1 MDQYRQLRD
10 SIASLIPQ
18 RAAILQGIV
27 KAVDGITCTVT
38 VGNIDIPDVRLRASE
53 LDNDQQLLITPKVGS
68 PVILG
73 SLSGDLT
80 DLAVLRVDQAASVTI
95 NGGSLGGLINIADL
109 TQRLNDLVQAFNTHT
124 HSVTVSHPGGTFT
137 TLKPAASASS
147 FNRSDYEDT
156 LVTH

>member
-38 VGNIDIPDVRLRASE
+38 VGNIDIPGVRLRASE

-124 HSVTVSHPGGTFT
+124 HSVTVAHPGGTFT
-137 TLKPAASASS
+137 TLKPTASADS

>member
-1 MDQYRQLRD
+1 MDPYRQLRD
-10 SIASLIPQ
+10 SISSLMPS

-27 KAVDGITCTVT
+27 KSVSGITCTVT

-53 LDNDQQLLITPKVGS
+53 LEDSSHILITPKVGS

-80 DLAVLRVDQAASVTI
+80 QLAVLQVDHIDTI
-95 NGGSLGGLINIADL
+95 TVNGGSLGGLVNIAQL
-109 TQRLNDLVQAFNTHT
+109 TDKLNALVRAFNAHT
-124 HSVTVSHPGGTFT
+124 HSVTVAHPGGTFT
-137 TLKPAASASS
+137 TLNPSPTADN
-147 FNRSDYEDT
+147 FNKDDYEDP

>member
-38 VGNIDIPDVRLRASE
+38 VGNIDIPGVRLRASE

-80 DLAVLRVDQAASVTI
+80 DLAVLQVDQAASVTI

-109 TQRLNDLVQAFNTHT
+109 TQRLNDLVQAFNAHT
-124 HSVTVSHPGGTFT
+124 HSVTVAHPGGTFT
-137 TLKPAASASS
+137 TLKPTASASA

-156 LVTH
+156 LITH

>member
-27 KAVDGITCTVT
+27 KAVGGITCTVT
-38 VGNIDIPDVRLRASE
+38 VGNIDIPGVRLRASE

-80 DLAVLRVDQAASVTI
+80 DLAVLQVDQAASITI
-95 NGGSLGGLINIADL
+95 NGGSLGGLINIVDL
-109 TQRLNDLVQAFNTHT
+109 TQRLNDLVQAFNAHT
-124 HSVTVSHPGGTFT
+124 HSVTVAHPGGTFT

>member
-38 VGNIDIPDVRLRASE
+38 VGNIDIPGVRLRASE

-124 HSVTVSHPGGTFT
+124 HGVTVSHPGGTFT

-156 LVTH
+156 LITH

>member
-38 VGNIDIPDVRLRASE
+38 VGNIDIPGVRLRASE

-80 DLAVLRVDQAASVTI
+80 DLAVLQVDQAASITI

-109 TQRLNDLVQAFNTHT
+109 TQRLNDLVKAFNAHT
-124 HSVTVSHPGGTFT
+124 HSVTVAHPGGTFT
-137 TLKPAASASS
+137 TLVPASSASS
-147 FNRSDYEDT
+147 FNRSDYEDP
-156 LVTH
+156 LITH

>member
-10 SIASLIPQ
+10 SIAALIPQ

-27 KAVDGITCTVT
+27 KAVGGITCTVT
-38 VGNIDIPDVRLRASE
+38 VGNIDIPGVRLRASE

-80 DLAVLRVDQAASVTI
+80 DLAVLQVDQAASVTI

-124 HSVTVSHPGGTFT
+124 HSVTVAHPGGTFT

-156 LVTH
+156 LITH